1 MPKSAAPS
9 PSAHRLNVLVVDDEK
24 NIRSTLVAC
33 LESAGCHAVE
43 AASLAQARAALERAV
58 FDLAFV
64 DLRLGDEDG
73 LDFLPLVVA
82 RSPSTEVVVVTA
94 FATISTAVDAIQ
106 KGARDYLPKPF
117 TPAQIRH
124 IVDRVARQRAL
135 EREVVELRS
144 QLDQAA
150 PEVDFASEAPSM

>member
-1 MPKSAAPS
+1 MAKPAAPS
-9 PSAHRLNVLVVDDEK
+9 PGARRLQVLVVDDEK

-33 LESAGCHAVE
+33 LESAGCRAVE
-43 AASLAQARAALERAV
+43 ASSIAAARDALERAA

-73 LDFLPLVVA
+73 LALLPLIVT
-82 RSPSTEVVVVTA
+82 RSPSTEVVIITA

-135 EREVVELRS
+135 
-144 QLDQAA
+144 
-150 PEVDFASEAPSM
+150 